1 MNVLLVSQCSGRALQ
16 ETRRI
21 LDQFAERKGERAW
34 QTPITEAGLDTLRK
48 LLRQKARKNT
58 AVACHWIRGKD
69 HSELLWI
76 VGNANRFNTSGVV
89 PTNRTRHDILR
100 SDDENDWHTGEEIKL
115 TAAMAALMHDLG
127 KACKAFQDRIN
138 GKTDPTQKNLIR
150 HEWVSLRLFQAFVGD
165 DNDENWLGRLA
176 NPEEITE
183 QVFLGRLHHDGPSS
197 GKGCPLAEL
206 PPVAAAIGWLILS
219 HHRLPAKPAEGNH
232 RHAGKLKSLSEPE
245 LRNLLS
251 SIDAEWNE
259 PWPDHEETAFEPYW
273 SFPGPLPVTTSKW
286 QTQAS
291 KVARRLLNRLP
302 QNGDWLDNPYLI
314 HLSRLSLMLAD
325 HHYSSLTEKQS
336 RLDGAKDYPLFA
348 NTNRTTRELN
358 QPLDE
363 HILGV
368 MKTSMEVAH
377 HLPTV
382 EKHLPRLA
390 RHKGFRK
397 RTKNTRFRWQDHAFD
412 LAESLRQKTEESGFF
427 GINMAST
434 GCGKTLANGRI
445 LYALADPQRGTR
457 FSIALGLR
465 TLTLQTGQAYRA
477 RMGLGED
484 QLAVR
489 VGGAANRNLYE
500 HYESLAAEAGSASTQ
515 SLLDEDSFVHF
526 EGNVDS
532 HPVLSRLVEDPHAR
546 SLLSAPIL
554 TCTVD
559 HLIPATEALK
569 GGRQIAPMLRLMSS
583 DLVLDEIDD
592 FSLDDMHALTRLTY
606 WAGMLG
612 TRVILS
618 SATITPDLAQG
629 LFDAYRAGREEYQ
642 KNRCEPGRPVNIC
655 CAWFD
660 ENNRDTYDC
669 SSCEEFLQ
677 AHNTFAGKRCRH
689 LAKATVRRRG
699 EIATQLPTFNH
710 TNEITE
716 GLANLFL
723 EHCKTLHEH
732 HANLDP
738 NSEKRVSFGLI
749 RMANINPLTDVA
761 RTLFEL
767 EGIAGMRIHLCVY
780 HSQHPLL
787 VRSEI
792 EYQLDQVLNR
802 SGPDPNAVFE
812 SPLIANRLNRYPEK
826 DQIFL
831 VLGSPV
837 TEVGR
842 DHDYD
847 WAIVEPSS
855 LRSLIQLAGRVKR
868 HRDQAC
874 DRPNVIVLN
883 KNLRALQTPG
893 QPAFQKPGFEDHHP
907 WELNSHE
914 LQDLVRNEEYQVI
927 DSRPRIVRRTELNP
941 NESLVDLE
949 HARLKDL
956 LVSER
961 KGGEDG
967 SKNNSTSG
975 LHRRRNPRKS
985 EGRSPLRAYSFHQLP
1000 KVHLTGVLQQWKPF
1014 RAGSPQVE
1022 LALLPD
1028 ESEEDFVLHQADDQ
1042 SKGKETVWR
1051 EVEKSKL
1058 IRIEL
1063 SMPENGT
1070 ISPWIETDYTTLLTQ
1085 LAEEMDMDLQSC
1097 AERFG
1102 RVSLA
1107 SNDKDSDA
1115 WQFHPLI
1122 GFSRSRQ

>member
-1 MNVLLVSQCSGRALQ
+1 MNVLLVSQCSGKALQ
-16 ETRRI
+16 ETRRV
-21 LDQFAERKGERAW
+21 LDQFAERKGERTW

-76 VGNANRFNTSGVV
+76 VGNANRFSSSGVV
-89 PTNRTRHDILR
+89 PTNTTEHDILKK
-100 SDDENDWHTGEEIKL
+100 DDENDWHTGEEIKL

-150 HEWVSLRLFQAFVGD
+150 HEWVSLRLFQAFVGND
-165 DNDENWLGRLA
+165 DDESWLNRLT
-176 NPEEITE
+176 NPEKITE
-183 QVFLGRLHHDGPSS
+183 KAFLSRLHRDGLSS
-197 GKGCPLAEL
+197 EKGCPLAEL
-206 PPVAAAIGWLILS
+206 PPIAAAIGWLILS
-219 HHRLPAKPAEGNH
+219 HHRLPAKPADDN
-232 RHAGKLKSLSEPE
+232 RRYAGKLKSLNEPE

-251 SIDAEWNE
+251 TIDAEWNE
-259 PWPDHEETAFEPYW
+259 PWHERDETAFKPYW
-273 SFPGPLPVTTSKW
+273 AFAGPLPVITSKW

-291 KVARRLLNRLP
+291 KVASRLLSRLP
-302 QNGDWLDNPYLI
+302 QVGDWLNNPYLI

-325 HHYSSLTEKQS
+325 HHYSSLTRKQT
-336 RLDGAKDYPLFA
+336 RLDGEKDYPLFA
-348 NTNRTTRELN
+348 NTDRTTGKLN

-397 RTKNTRFRWQDHAFD
+397 RTKNSRFRWQDHAFD
-412 LAESLRQKTEESGFF
+412 LAESLRQKTEKNGFF

-445 LYALADPQRGTR
+445 LYALADPQKGTR

-477 RMGLGED
+477 RMGLGDD

-489 VGGAANRNLYE
+489 VGGAANRHLYE
-500 HYESLAAEAGSASTQ
+500 HYESRAEEAGSASTQ

-569 GGRQIAPMLRLMSS
+569 GGRQIAPMLRLLSS

-642 KNRCEPGRPVNIC
+642 KNRGEPGRPVNIC

-660 ENNRDTYDC
+660 ENNRDTNDC
-669 SSCEEFLQ
+669 SSREQFLK
-677 AHNTFAGKRCRH
+677 AHNAFAEKRCRH

-699 EIATQLPTFNH
+699 EIATQLPSSNH
-710 TNEITE
+710 TNKITE
-716 GLANLFL
+716 ELANLFL
-723 EHCKTLHEH
+723 DQCKTLHEH
-732 HANLDP
+732 HATQDLATG
-738 NSEKRVSFGLI
+738 KRVSFGLI

-761 RTLFEL
+761 RALYEM
-767 EGIAGMRIHLCVY
+767 EGIAQIRIHLCVY

-792 EYQLDQVLNR
+792 EYQLDQALNR
-802 SGPDPNAVFE
+802 SGANPDAVLE
-812 SPLIANRLNRYPEK
+812 LPLIRDRLNRYPE
-826 DQIFL
+826 DNHIFL

-868 HRDQAC
+868 HRDETCNQ
-874 DRPNVIVLN
+874 PNVIVLN
-883 KNLRALQTPG
+883 KNLSALQTPG
-893 QPAFQKPGFEDHHP
+893 QPAFQNPGFEDHHP
-907 WELNSHE
+907 WELKSHE
-914 LQDLVRNEEYQVI
+914 LQDLLRNKEYKVI
-927 DSRPRIVRRTELNP
+927 DSRPRIVRGDELHP
-941 NESLVDLE
+941 NRSLVDLE

-961 KGGEDG
+961 NDG
-967 SKNNSTSG
+967 DERSGNNATSG
-975 LHRRRNPRKS
+975 LRRRRNPRKS
-985 EGRSPLRAYSFHQLP
+985 ESRSPLRAYSFHQLP

-1042 SKGKETVWR
+1042 NKGNETVWR

-1058 IRIEL
+1058 TRIEL
-1063 SMPENGT
+1063 NMPENGT
-1070 ISPWIETDYTTLLTQ
+1070 ISQWIETDYTTLLTQ
-1085 LAEEMDMDLQSC
+1085 IAEEMNMDLQSC

-1107 SNDKDSDA
+1107 SNGNDSDA
-1115 WQFHPLI
+1115 WTFHPLL
-1122 GFSRSRQ
+1122 GFSKNRQ